1 MVIIMKISWIK
12 QENDNK
18 NFNIVERLG
27 MNVCKLQ
34 NPEDI
39 DRTMEKLINQNYNTL
54 VLSNELA
61 SFSQDIIKKYSNS
74 EDIKIIISSRKI

>member
-18 NFNIVERLG
+18 NFNIVEKLG
-27 MNVCKLQ
+27 MNVHKLQ
-34 NPEDI
+34 TPEEI
-39 DRTMEKLINQNYNTL
+39 DKTMQELIKQNYDTL

-61 SFSQDIIKKYSNS
+61 NFSQDIIKKYSNN
-74 EDIKIIISSRKI
+74 DNVKIIISTRKL